1 MTALKRL
8 IRLAPAAGSLA
19 GLLVASA
26 AAQSPQ
32 ASPPMPPPR
41 PGTASSVA
49 PAAPAQRAAPGLDQ
63 AAIVEKANAYL
74 NSLSAL
80 SADFTQIGADGRQY
94 RGRLYVQK
102 PGKLRFEY
110 DPPAVI
116 EVISDGTSVVVRDRK
131 LATQDLYAIGQTP
144 LKFLLKSQIDLARDT
159 AVVRTGSEGGNAS
172 LTLEDRNTFGGV
184 SRITL
189 NFDASS
195 FILRSWR
202 IRDPQ
207 GHDTFVALSN
217 IDPAARPDSGKF
229 YIEYQRDLTK

>member
-1 MTALKRL
+1 MIVLKPL
-8 IRLAPAAGSLA
+8 IRIGPVA
-19 GLLVASA
+19 GLLAASA
-26 AAQSPQ
+26 ALAQ
-32 ASPPMPPPR
+32 SPPMPPPR
-41 PGTASSVA
+41 PGAPTAA
-49 PAAPAQRAAPGLDQ
+49 PAANAPVAGQRTGVSLDQ
-63 AAIVEKANAYL
+63 ATIVEKANAYL

-80 SADFTQIGADGRQY
+80 SADFTQVGGDGRQY
-94 RGRLYVQK
+94 RGKLYVQK

-116 EVISDGTSVVVRDRK
+116 QVISDGTSVVVRDRK
-131 LATQDLYAIGQTP
+131 LATQDMYAIGQTP
-144 LKFLLKSQIDLARDT
+144 LKFLLKSQIDLSRDT
-159 AVVRTGSEGGNAS
+159 SVIRVGTEGNNAS

-195 FILRSWR
+195 FILKSWR

-217 IDPAARPDSGKF
+217 IDTSARPDANNF
-229 YIEYQRDLTK
+229 YIDYQRDPTK